1 MNLRQTRRKTADAC
15 GILLM
20 ELAVSMSIFALLM
33 SFLGFALLWS
43 WRSYRDGIADA
54 ELRQEMQIAA
64 ARIVES
70 ALLSDHIGERQRGVY
85 EMEQEM
91 YGAQISRGARERY
104 WLSDGRLVLNAVTS
118 PITGAFGGAGV
129 HIEAFS
135 IREDAQRPRLYHIE
149 MRGVSMVTGRSYSLA
164 TAVYLREDMGG
175 T

>member
-1 MNLRQTRRKTADAC
+1 MERCQAIPKDTNDAR
-15 GILLM
+15 GFLLM
-20 ELAVSMSIFALLM
+20 ELAVSLPIFAFLL
-33 SFLGFALLWS
+33 SFLAFAIVWS
-43 WRSYRDGIADA
+43 WRSYQNEIADA

-85 EMEQEM
+85 EMRQRSWDHVP
-91 YGAQISRGARERY
+91 QDRY